1 MVEYVAWEKV
11 QRGLMANASSVVS
24 SKMRVEILSSKKEES
39 VIILGVIHRYEEKM
53 FVRENH

>member
-39 VIILGVIHRYEEKM
+39 VIILGVIHRY
-53 FVRENH
+53 